1 MKRSI
6 PYSLCILV
14 FLSSCLT
21 GSKSSCENKQVENL
35 LSTMTLEEKIGMLH
49 GNTMFS
55 SGGVPRLGIPALQY
69 SDGPHGVR
77 HEVIPNGWTSA
88 EWNNDSCTYL
98 PALTALAST
107 WNRDLA
113 KLYGE
118 VLGAE
123 CKARGKHVSLAPGVN
138 IHRSLQNGRNWEY
151 FSEDPFLSGE
161 LAIPYI
167 QGVQSQGVASCV
179 KHFALNSQAFNQYKV
194 SAEVGERALHE
205 IYLPAF
211 EAAIQK
217 GGALSV
223 MAAYN
228 KVRGLWCTENPYL
241 LDTILRKELGFDGMV
256 VSDWNAVHS
265 TVHTAMCGMD
275 VEMGTEIK
283 RNKKYA
289 FEEYYLA
296 NPLLEKVK
304 NREVP
309 EEAINQK
316 VRNILKLMLRLN
328 IIGKASHD
336 TTGMAA
342 KLATPAHRKAA
353 LKIAD
358 ESYILLQNSNNILP
372 LNLSLYK
379 KVAVIGANAT
389 EKFAGGGGS
398 TKLKPKYEITPL
410 EGIRKHFNGKVELEY
425 APGYKLNHKV
435 YPIGHWFTNEFD
447 EFDPILYKEAI
458 SVASNA
464 DLVIYVGGLNHENGS
479 DCEGYDK
486 PNLKLPYQQDKL
498 INGITEVNPNTIVIL
513 TSGSPIE
520 LGEWQKRVPALL
532 YSSFTGMEG
541 GNALARNLL
550 GEVNPSGKLTT
561 TWCKKLED
569 MPDHIFGE
577 YPGKKDTVRF
587 KDGIMVGYRYFDTY
601 QIQPQF
607 EFGFGLSYTSFEYSN
622 LEMSPIWNEADETF
636 KVSFT
641 VSNAGKRYGQEIAQ
655 LYVHQPECSVQRPV
669 KELKGFEKVALQPGE
684 SQRVTI
690 KLTKRALQYYDIKN
704 KGWKADP
711 GTFTI
716 QIGASSRDIR
726 LQKNFTLEKQ

>member
-1 MKRSI
+1 MKRLI
-6 PYSLCILV
+6 PYSLCFLV
-14 FLSSCLT
+14 CLSSCLT
-21 GSKSSCENKQVENL
+21 GSKSSCENKQIENL
-35 LSTMTLEEKIGMLH
+35 LSAMTLEEKIGMLH

-55 SGGVPRLGIPALQY
+55 SGGVPRLGIPDLQY

-77 HEVIPNGWTSA
+77 HEVIPDGWTSA

-194 SAEVGERALHE
+194 SVEVDERTLHE

-228 KVRGLWCTENPYL
+228 KVRGLWCTENSYL
-241 LDTILRKELGFDGMV
+241 LDTLLRKELGFDGMV
-256 VSDWNAVHS
+256 VSDWNAVHN

-275 VEMGTEIK
+275 VEMGTEVK

-304 NREVP
+304 NGEVP

-316 VRNILKLMLRLN
+316 VRNILKLMLRLD
-328 IIGKASHD
+328 IIGQTSHD

-342 KLATPAHRKAA
+342 KLATPAHQKAA

-372 LNLSLYK
+372 LNL
-379 KVAVIGANAT
+379 
-389 EKFAGGGGS
+389 
-398 TKLKPKYEITPL
+398 
-410 EGIRKHFNGKVELEY
+410 HF
-425 APGYKLNHKV
+425 
-435 YPIGHWFTNEFD
+435 T
-447 EFDPILYKEAI
+447 
-458 SVASNA
+458 
-464 DLVIYVGGLNHENGS
+464 
-479 DCEGYDK
+479 
-486 PNLKLPYQQDKL
+486 
-498 INGITEVNPNTIVIL
+498 
-513 TSGSPIE
+513 
-520 LGEWQKRVPALL
+520 R
-532 YSSFTGMEG
+532 
-541 GNALARNLL
+541 
-550 GEVNPSGKLTT
+550 
-561 TWCKKLED
+561 
-569 MPDHIFGE
+569 
-577 YPGKKDTVRF
+577 
-587 KDGIMVGYRYFDTY
+587 
-601 QIQPQF
+601 
-607 EFGFGLSYTSFEYSN
+607 
-622 LEMSPIWNEADETF
+622 
-636 KVSFT
+636 
-641 VSNAGKRYGQEIAQ
+641 
-655 LYVHQPECSVQRPV
+655 
-669 KELKGFEKVALQPGE
+669 
-684 SQRVTI
+684 
-690 KLTKRALQYYDIKN
+690 
-704 KGWKADP
+704 
-711 GTFTI
+711 
-716 QIGASSRDIR
+716 R
-726 LQKNFTLEKQ
+726 LRS

>member
-1 MKRSI
+1 M
-6 PYSLCILV
+6 CFLV
-14 FLSSCLT
+14 CLSSCLT
-21 GSKSSCENKQVENL
+21 GSKSSCENKQIENL
-35 LSTMTLEEKIGMLH
+35 LSAMTLEEKIGMLH

-55 SGGVPRLGIPALQY
+55 SGGVPRLGIPDLQY

-77 HEVIPNGWTSA
+77 HEVIPDGWTSA

-194 SAEVGERALHE
+194 SVEVDERALHE

-241 LDTILRKELGFDGMV
+241 LDTLLRKELGFDGMV
-256 VSDWNAVHS
+256 VSDWNAVHN

-275 VEMGTEIK
+275 VEMGTEVK

-304 NREVP
+304 NGEIP
-309 EEAINQK
+309 EETINQK

-328 IIGKASHD
+328 IIGKSPHD
-336 TTGMAA
+336 TTGMAT
-342 KLATPAHRKAA
+342 KLATPAHQKAA

-410 EGIRKHFNGKVELEY
+410 EGIRKHFNGKVEIEY
-425 APGYKLNHKV
+425 TPGYKLNHKA

-447 EFDPILYKEAI
+447 EFNPILYKEAI
-458 SVASNA
+458 SIASNA

-498 INGITEVNPNTIVIL
+498 INGITEVNPNTIVVL
-513 TSGSPIE
+513 TSGGPIE
-520 LGEWQKRVPALL
+520 LGEWQKRVSALL

-569 MPDHIFGE
+569 MPDHIWGE
-577 YPGKKDTVRF
+577 YPGKNDTVRF
-587 KDGIMVGYRYFDTY
+587 KEGIMVGYRYFDTY
-601 QIQPQF
+601 QIKPLF
-607 EFGFGLSYTSFEYSN
+607 EFGFGLSYTSFEYSDLDMN
-622 LEMSPIWNEADETF
+622 PIWNEADDTF
-636 KVSFT
+636 NVSFT
-641 VSNAGKRYGQEIAQ
+641 VSNTGKRYGQEIVQ

-704 KGWKADP
+704 NGWKADL

-726 LQKNFTLEKQ
+726 LQKNFKLEKL

>member
-1 MKRSI
+1 M
-6 PYSLCILV
+6 CFLV
-14 FLSSCLT
+14 CLSSCLT
-21 GSKSSCENKQVENL
+21 GSKSSCENKQIENL
-35 LSTMTLEEKIGMLH
+35 LSAMTLEEKIGMLH

-55 SGGVPRLGIPALQY
+55 SGGVPRLGIPDLQY

-77 HEVIPNGWTSA
+77 HEVIPDGWTSA

-194 SAEVGERALHE
+194 SVEVDERALHE

-241 LDTILRKELGFDGMV
+241 LDTLLRKELGFDGMV
-256 VSDWNAVHS
+256 VSDWNAVHN

-275 VEMGTEIK
+275 VEMGTEVK

-304 NREVP
+304 NGEIP
-309 EEAINQK
+309 EETINQK

-328 IIGKASHD
+328 IIGKSPHD
-336 TTGMAA
+336 TTGMAT
-342 KLATPAHRKAA
+342 KLATPAHQKAA

-410 EGIRKHFNGKVELEY
+410 EGIRKHFNGKVEIEY
-425 APGYKLNHKV
+425 TPGYKLNHKA

-447 EFDPILYKEAI
+447 EFNPILYKEAI

-498 INGITEVNPNTIVIL
+498 INGITEVNPNTIVVL
-513 TSGSPIE
+513 TSGGPIE
-520 LGEWQKRVPALL
+520 LGEWQKRVSALL

-569 MPDHIFGE
+569 MPDHIWGE
-577 YPGKKDTVRF
+577 YPGKNDTVRF
-587 KDGIMVGYRYFDTY
+587 KEGIMVGYRYFDTY
-601 QIQPQF
+601 QIKPLF
-607 EFGFGLSYTSFEYSN
+607 EFGFGLSYTSFEYSDLDMN
-622 LEMSPIWNEADETF
+622 PIWNEADDTF
-636 KVSFT
+636 NVSFT
-641 VSNAGKRYGQEIAQ
+641 VSNTGKRYGQEIVQ

-704 KGWKADP
+704 NGWKADL

-726 LQKNFTLEKQ
+726 LQKNFKLEKL